1 MAEATSKATE
11 AKATDSTT
19 TEDKSVFSTKYSEF
33 VEDLLGTLPEYTSQI
48 QLAKA
53 LDNKTRLSRFQEE
66 VRVGNTFSPDDG
78 GEAEFTKNPK
88 MVLPGVEISDDV
100 WASLSDNSRKAIWEY
115 VRILSICCFMEA
127 GFSEDSKAPAWMDDA
142 MNDMKK
148 KLEGVDFQN
157 IIKKFMTFF
166 KSTQGFAGATEGGAD
181 GTDTEGGATDAASAS
196 GLPGGFE
203 KLFEGG
209 FPKIP
214 EKFLKGHMAKLAQE
228 IVKDITPEEL
238 GISPEMMAECEKT
251 PSRAFD
257 ILFQVFTNNPT
268 IIQKTVQRIGKRLQQ
283 KIASGAIRPQEIA
296 REAEELMKEFA
307 SNPSFVEM
315 MEGIKSAFGFE
326 DMGLAR
332 AAGRESSARL
342 AMVKERLRKKAADKG
357 AAKSEASSQSG
368 GASLAQSDAA
378 MAALLREE
386 ALRPSGAN
394 QLKKSQK
401 KKSAGNG
408 KK

>member
-1 MAEATSKATE
+1 MAQATAKATE
-11 AKATDSTT
+11 ET
-19 TEDKSVFSTKYSEF
+19 SVFSTKYSEF

-53 LDNKTRLSRFQEE
+53 LDDKTRLSRFQEE
-66 VRVGNTFSPDDG
+66 VRVGNTFSPDEG

-88 MVLPGVEISDDV
+88 MVLPGVEISDGV

-127 GFSEDSKAPAWMDDA
+127 GFSEDSKPPAWMDDA

-166 KSTQGFAGATEGGAD
+166 KSTQGFTGGDTSGTTEGATEG
-181 GTDTEGGATDAASAS
+181 ATDSGASSS

-203 KLFEGG
+203 KMFEGG

-357 AAKSEASSQSG
+357 ITKVEASSQSG
-368 GASLAQSDAA
+368 GASLAQSEAA

-386 ALRPSGAN
+386 SLRSSSGAN
-394 QLKKSQK
+394 SVKKSQK
-401 KKSAGNG
+401 KKPAGNG

>member
-1 MAEATSKATE
+1 MAQATAKATAEATE
-11 AKATDSTT
+11 
-19 TEDKSVFSTKYSEF
+19 EKSVFSTKYSEF

-53 LDNKTRLSRFQEE
+53 LDDKTRLSRFQEE
-66 VRVGNTFSPDDG
+66 VRVGNTFSGDENS
-78 GEAEFTKNPK
+78 EAEFTKNPK
-88 MVLPGVEISDDV
+88 MVLPGVEISDEV
-100 WASLSDNSRKAIWEY
+100 WASLSNNSRKAIWEY

-127 GFSEDSKAPAWMDDA
+127 GFSEDSKPPAWMDDA

-166 KSTQGFAGATEGGAD
+166 KSTQGFAGADTAGA
-181 GTDTEGGATDAASAS
+181 DTEGADSGAANS

-283 KIASGAIRPQEIA
+283 KIASGSIRPQEIA

-357 AAKSEASSQSG
+357 ITKVEASSQSG
-368 GASLAQSDAA
+368 GASLAQSEAA

-386 ALRPSGAN
+386 SLRPSGSAN

-401 KKSAGNG
+401 KKAAGNG